1 MTFIKRDSPEKITS
15 TRLALARVTIALG
28 AACEHHDLEGYDD
41 AIRET
46 EFAALVLTHC
56 RQIREQPDTLEAEKE
71 LQSCSDLLTEANS
84 AYLSSDY
91 HGAKRAL
98 ALAPVHLDRYLQVL
112 GPQFA
117 DLRDDL
123 LPLITP
129 PGSEES
135 QH

>member
-1 MTFIKRDSPEKITS
+1 MAFIERDAPEKITS
-15 TRLALARVTIALG
+15 TRLALARVTIALE
-28 AACEHHDLEGYDD
+28 AACEHHDLEGYDG

-46 EFAALVLTHC
+46 AFAAQVLAHC
-56 RQIREQPDTLEAEKE
+56 RQIHEQPDALEAEKE
-71 LQSCSDLLTEANS
+71 LQSCSDLLTETNS

-91 HGAKRAL
+91 GGAKRAL
-98 ALAPVHLDRYLQVL
+98 ALASVHLDRYLQVL